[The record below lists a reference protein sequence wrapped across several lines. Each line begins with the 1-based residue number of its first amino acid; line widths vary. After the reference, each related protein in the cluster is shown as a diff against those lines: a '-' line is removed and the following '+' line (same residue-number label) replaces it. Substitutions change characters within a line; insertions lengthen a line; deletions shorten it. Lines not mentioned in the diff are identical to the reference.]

1 MPENKRTPI
10 SPAYLIFALVLCL
23 CLTLISTG
31 LKDVKFASGADEG
44 YYLKYASYIG
54 EHGLGGFPDLFKN
67 FIGDQKNWLFP
78 SPIRMGYIALSSAWL
93 KVFGYS
99 FINLAALS
107 LFSFLIFLAISFYF
121 ARKYFN
127 DKIAVL
133 FVTLLAFSPLNMA
146 MARRALL
153 DSTFNL
159 FATLS
164 IWLFFGLLK
173 NRSWSRYFLFI
184 AVYAFTILVKEMA
197 VLLSLFFAL
206 YLIFSKFVLK
216 KTVTTKDF
224 LSATV
229 FPLLIAGSAYLI
241 AAGNL
246 SDAVNTVRITLTSLE
261 HNEYLLLFGSGPWFR
276 YIIDYTALSPWVIIL
291 SLGFVSWYIAAN
303 GRDETVSYLILA
315 CAVLF
320 FSINFFAK
328 SVRYVIMLDAPMR
341 LFSVLILNRIFE
353 ARLPKYALIL
363 TAVSVA
369 AIAVFDYLNFYGLF
383 VSGNIYDPQSYWL
396 LISKHIIP
404 WR

>member
-1 MPENKRTPI
+1 MTENKRRPP

-44 YYLKYASYIG
+44 YYLRYASYIG
-54 EHGLGGFPDLFKN
+54 EHGPRGFPDLFKN

-99 FINLAALS
+99 FINLAAFSLS
-107 LFSFLIFLAISFYF
+107 SFLIFLIISFYF
-121 ARKYFN
+121 ARKYFG

-133 FVTLLAFSPLNMA
+133 FATLLAFSPLNMA

-173 NRSWSRYFLFI
+173 NRSRPRYLLFI
-184 AVYAFTILVKEMA
+184 AVYAFTILVKETGA
-197 VLLSLFFAL
+197 LLSLFFTI

-216 KTVTTKDF
+216 KAVNTKDL
-224 LSATV
+224 LSAAV
-229 FPLLIAGSAYLI
+229 LPFLIAGSAYLI
-241 AAGNL
+241 SAGNL
-246 SDAVNTVRITLTSLE
+246 SDAVKTVGITLSSLK

-353 ARLPKYALIL
+353 ARLPKHALTL

-396 LISKHIIP
+396 LISQHIIP